1 MKKVILCLAAS
12 LFVALG
18 IYAQESKPVIGLT
31 EIGFVNGQTVP
42 QDYKNVEIQVRAA
55 FSSSIVNTRRF
66 AVMERSA
73 EELDKIRRENI
84 ETSGAINSNSQ
95 LDFMLTGEI
104 TAYEATTTVIPL
116 VLANVEV
123 PKFKLA
129 INVKFTDVHTGQIV
143 ISEVVTKETSGQGI
157 KVDQCAKELSD
168 AVMAKIINKLYPPIV
183 LSVKKAGNVI
193 QTVNMDYDLGDVL
206 EVYKNGEE
214 MFDPYTG
221 GSIGFEEETVAFVV
235 VFEINST
242 TNIVKAAP
250 IPKEQYEKAPIEKGF
265 GVRAKKIMK
274 GKKEITE
281 NNKKALK
288 KFQAAGI
295 MK

>member
-31 EIGFVNGQTVP
+31 EIGFVKGQTVP

-84 ETSGAINSNSQ
+84 ETSGAINPNSQ

-250 IPKEQYEKAPIEKGF
+250 ISKEQYEKAPIEKGF

>member
-31 EIGFVNGQTVP
+31 EIGFVKGQTVP

-84 ETSGAINSNSQ
+84 ETSGAINPNSQ

-104 TAYEATTTVIPL
+104 TAYEATTTVIAL

-123 PKFKLA
+123 PKFKLS
-129 INVKFTDVHTGQIV
+129 INVKVTDVHTGQIV
-143 ISEVVTKETSGQGI
+143 ISEVVTKETS
-157 KVDQCAKELSD
+157 
-168 AVMAKIINKLYPPIV
+168 
-183 LSVKKAGNVI
+183 
-193 QTVNMDYDLGDVL
+193 
-206 EVYKNGEE
+206 
-214 MFDPYTG
+214 
-221 GSIGFEEETVAFVV
+221 
-235 VFEINST
+235 
-242 TNIVKAAP
+242 
-250 IPKEQYEKAPIEKGF
+250 
-265 GVRAKKIMK
+265 
-274 GKKEITE
+274 
-281 NNKKALK
+281 
-288 KFQAAGI
+288 
-295 MK
+295 